1 MKNKVIVLV
10 IAMLLT
16 LTSIAFAGNNNNQ
29 NNSDNGGNQEQIQG
43 QAQGQLQ
50 GQAQGQLQGQAQAAT
65 AIQGQL
71 GIVGQANK
79 QATSQNVAVGGDT
92 TKVYSASYP
101 AVGATEGVSSGT
113 ASSLFGSLGL
123 ANTEQYKK
131 LMPQIQVIS
140 ALTKEGFLTQEEGQE
155 RIDNLVRRM
164 IRSNKTQRF
173 LGIFWETDTKSIMNL
188 LGLLSWDSI
197 WDEGQN
203 PFQRKSDI
211 GKIKVVKIM
220 PKTEDKGITG
230 NGGNVNK

>member
-1 MKNKVIVLV
+1 MKKVLALLVVMVFVL
-10 IAMLLT
+10 
-16 LTSIAFAGNNNNQ
+16 SGSAFALLDTINNRNNSPEATANASALQGQNQ
-29 NNSDNGGNQEQIQG
+29 NQG

-50 GQAQGQLQGQAQAAT
+50 GQLQGQGQLQTAT

-79 QATSQNVAVGGDT
+79 QSVSVGGD
-92 TKVYSASYP
+92 KIYSASYP

-140 ALTKEGFLTQEEGQE
+140 ALIKEKLISEEDGQAK
-155 RIDNLVRRM
+155 IDYLVRRM

-203 PFQRKSDI
+203 PFQSKGDM
-211 GKIKVVKIM
+211 VVKV
-220 PKTEDKGITG
+220 K
-230 NGGNVNK
+230 